1 MDSGG
6 GPPAGTV
13 SIMPE
18 PACDEDRPF
27 RSCGSHVAHG
37 VWRVGHYVRPVSDA
51 KHVAPVLPGVVSAA
65 AQRFGDRPAFV
76 DPDGAVVTYTGL
88 HERSDEVAAGM
99 ARAGVRERSVVALT
113 LRSDTS
119 YIVAYVAATKLGA
132 TVAGVN
138 PKLTATEQ
146 ERCLAVAD
154 PDLVIASGEDVQR
167 MAMRGGRPDE
177 LGPSPDRPVV
187 IVFTSGTTGQ
197 PKGAWFTDQQL
208 AAVTSIDI
216 DDAWGDPAAPP
227 SPMLAATQFAHVGF
241 MTKLPWYLRLGT
253 TTHLLAAWR
262 AADALD
268 LIERERIPSIGGVA
282 PQLALML
289 RDASLDQRDLS
300 HVRTIVMGG
309 GPSSPAL
316 VEEARRRFGAAYS
329 IRYSSTE
336 SGGVGTAT
344 AFDADDAEALHTV
357 GRPRKDIAVSVRDD
371 RGAPVDRSA
380 AETGEV
386 WLRSPATMAG
396 YWGDEEAAAATLE
409 QGWLRTGD
417 VGRIDESGCL
427 VLVGRR
433 SEMFIR
439 GGYNVYPV
447 EVEAVLGDHPGV
459 RGVAV
464 VPRADEVMGEI
475 GVAVVVPSGPPDGPD
490 VPSLA
495 DLRAFAARDLASHK
509 LPEALVL
516 VDRLPLTAIQKLDR
530 RRVAELVA
538 EHASLVT
545 KQARE

>member
-1 MDSGG
+1 VADPRTIDPVVPSVV
-6 GPPAGTV
+6 AG
-13 SIMPE
+13 
-18 PACDEDRPF
+18 
-27 RSCGSHVAHG
+27 
-37 VWRVGHYVRPVSDA
+37 
-51 KHVAPVLPGVVSAA
+51 A

-76 DPDGAVVTYTGL
+76 DPDGRVVTYANL
-88 HERSDEVAAGM
+88 HQRSDEVAAGM

-113 LRSDTS
+113 LPSDSS
-119 YIVAYVAATKLGA
+119 YVVAYVAAAKLGA
-132 TVAGVN
+132 VVAGIN
-138 PKLTATEQ
+138 PRLTATER
-146 ERCLAVAD
+146 ERCLTVAN
-154 PDLVIASGEDVQR
+154 PDLVVGSGDEVHR
-167 MAMRGGRPDE
+167 MAVRGGQPAE
-177 LGPSPDRPVV
+177 LQPEADRPVL

-197 PKGAWFTDQQL
+197 PKGAWFTDHQL

-216 DDAWGDPAAPP
+216 DDAWGDPDAPP
-227 SPMLAATQFAHVGF
+227 LPMLAATQFAHVGF

-268 LIERERIPSIGGVA
+268 LIERERIPSVGGVA

-289 RDASLDQRDLS
+289 RDPAFDQRDLS

-316 VEEARRRFGAAYS
+316 VDEARRRFGAAYS

-344 AFDADDAEALHTV
+344 AFDAADAEALHTV
-357 GRPRKDIAVSVRDD
+357 GRPREGIEISVRDD
-371 RGAPVDRSA
+371 DGEPVDGSTGD
-380 AETGEV
+380 TGEV

-396 YWGDEEAAAATLE
+396 YWNDPDATAATLE

-417 VGRIDESGCL
+417 VGSIDASGCL

-433 SEMFIR
+433 GEMFIR

-447 EVEAVLGDHPGV
+447 EVEAVLGTHPAV
-459 RGVAV
+459 SGVAV
-464 VPRADEVMGEI
+464 VPRPDDVMGEI
-475 GVAVVVPSGPPDGPD
+475 GVAVVVPSGPRDGPD
-490 VPSLA
+490 VPNLA

-516 VDRLPLTAIQKLDR
+516 VDRLPLTAMQKLDR
-530 RRVAELVA
+530 RRVAEILA
-538 EHASLVT
+538 GDPSLVT